1 MSKIN
6 LDAEG
11 ITEET
16 REIIENRN
24 LLTEELGYSIFLTPF
39 ITKLKTIFQYKSIL
53 KMTIYPKISEI

>member
-6 LDAEG
+6 LYAEG

-39 ITKLKTIFQYKSIL
+39 ITKLKKIFQYKSIL